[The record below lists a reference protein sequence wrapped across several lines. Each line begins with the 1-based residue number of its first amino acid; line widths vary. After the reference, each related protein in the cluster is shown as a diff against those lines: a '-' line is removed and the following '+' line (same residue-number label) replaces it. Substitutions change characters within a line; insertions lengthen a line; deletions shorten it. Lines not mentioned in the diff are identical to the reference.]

1 MRVKT
6 VRYGFYKLAPGL
18 RVVQDETFNKRS
30 IPSSLSFVDSS
41 RESSIHLY
49 ACMRT
54 AGPRYLSAF
63 HQYEGQEVEQHAHKM
78 HWRFTKSMVS
88 VSECLR

>member
-1 MRVKT
+1 
-6 VRYGFYKLAPGL
+6 VRKSFHKLAPSL
-18 RVVQDETFNKRS
+18 RVIQDEVYQKSF

-78 HWRFTKSMVS
+78 H
-88 VSECLR
+88 